1 MDGALDELLGWL
13 NGEGGLGPSL
23 VLFALAA
30 ATVWHAGT
38 RLARY
43 ADRLAT
49 ATGLGG
55 AVVGLVVLGGVTSL
69 PEIATST
76 TAALFSGPTLAV
88 NNLLGGVAFQLV
100 VLAVADAVTGREA
113 LTSRI
118 PRPDVLA
125 YAAMNVL
132 LLAIAG
138 GFVAIGDPE
147 LFGTGFG
154 LGALCVVAAYAACVW
169 VARGLDRSPAWRP
182 VGWEPAPEEAADARR
197 DSLVRLFALLGLT
210 AAAILAAGF
219 VLTRTGEAIA
229 EQAGLGAG
237 FFGAVFLAG
246 ATSLPELSSA
256 IGALRLKRHQM
267 AIGDVFGGNL
277 FDVALIA
284 LVDGLDGGGPA
295 LGQVGSFSV
304 AVAMLGIVLCAVYVM
319 GMVER
324 RDRTVLRMGWD
335 SAAVI
340 VIYGLG
346 LAGLYLLQ
354 GAG

>member
-1 MDGALDELLGWL
+1 
-13 NGEGGLGPSL
+13 
-23 VLFALAA
+23 AA
-30 ATVWHAGT
+30 
-38 RLARY
+38 
-43 ADRLAT
+43 
-49 ATGLGG
+49 
-55 AVVGLVVLGGVTSL
+55 
-69 PEIATST
+69 
-76 TAALFSGPTLAV
+76 
-88 NNLLGGVAFQLV
+88 
-100 VLAVADAVTGREA
+100 
-113 LTSRI
+113 
-118 PRPDVLA
+118 
-125 YAAMNVL
+125 
-132 LLAIAG
+132 
-138 GFVAIGDPE
+138 GFVAVGDLE

-154 LGALCVVAAYAACVW
+154 LGSLCVAAAYAACVW

-182 VGWEPAPEEAADARR
+182 VGWEPAASQEAETAR
-197 DSLVRLFALLGLT
+197 DPLPRLMALLTAT
-210 AAAILAAGF
+210 AALILAAGY

-277 FDVALIA
+277 FDVALVA
-284 LVDGLDGGGPA
+284 LVDGLDGAGPA
-295 LGQVGSFSV
+295 LSEVGSFSV

-335 SAAVI
+335 SAMVL

-346 LAGLYLLQ
+346 LAGLYVLQ
-354 GAG
+354 GAA